1 MVTSSNSTRLSSAIS
16 YRTRSYK
23 TWIEIKRREI
33 IPQVALVKTIMN
45 MAVGREAIHDIRI
58 IISQPSICRAVAA
71 SMEDQIGIR
80 STLSLRICKTTL
92 ATKRGGAC
100 KLFKIDVMVKI
111 WILRNCKLSAVRI
124 ILKCQAVVLLAM
136 ITREATVVNR
146 LELKIRLL

>member
-1 MVTSSNSTRLSSAIS
+1 M
-16 YRTRSYK
+16 
-23 TWIEIKRREI
+23 
-33 IPQVALVKTIMN
+33 KTIMN

-58 IISQPSICRAVAA
+58 IISQPLICRAVAA

-92 ATKRGGAC
+92 AMKRGGAC
-100 KLFKIDVMVKI
+100 KRFKIDVMVKI

-124 ILKCQAVVLLAM
+124 ILRCQAVVLLAM

-146 LELKIRLL
+146 LVLRIRLL